1 MQSALL
7 SRLRVSRWTLVTQAL
22 GTMCLAMVVLLML
35 HDPPLDLLAC
45 TSRFLGCGYHSVRV
59 GATQNLPTIQ
69 SACTFMLW
77 APPPP
82 SLILSILYWCFLRHW
97 RRMCRLRDEHG

>member
-77 APPPP
+77 APPLDTFYPV
-82 SLILSILYWCFLRHW
+82 LVFLEA
-97 RRMCRLRDEHG
+97 LEENVQAQG